1 MAMMIP
7 TGPLPVN
14 YPFYQQGQNSPPPNA
29 YNPPQQQSRGNSL
42 MDLFKQY
49 NPVSWGVRQ
58 GERLGESGFGDAL
71 GNLMEPALSW
81 YKQNT
86 QKYMDEK
93 GINAFGFPQSQD
105 VMTPPPMIDDGQ
117 GMVPTPDQGATS
129 EGVGQVG
136 FSTYPPWFTTEDIV
150 DNERRIRE
158 GNIQNE
164 INGIRLGQSPLR
176 DERWPP
182 ELLRQEGAGTPTGF
196 GQDGIRVDLP
206 TPTPDQGQGIPIDG
220 AGPPVDI
227 SGDVMTQGS
236 ADFLSKAMR
245 EGNVSGRTVNRL
257 FNQPPDVLQPF
268 TPQHTPPLLNANI
281 EGLPGLSRQYESGYP
296 TTPGLIEGTSGGVQ
310 ISPGSSRE
318 ALANALPEPMGT
330 QYAQL
335 PWSDEP
341 VNVKLQSEAWD
352 RPGVNPRTVQD
363 MHDEIG
369 QAFPDFNQ
377 EEQMIATRIVN
388 SSRHDTYDMTD
399 RQKRKYI
406 QDLHPT
412 DKAILAEYGRWIS
425 GEQSPSQA
433 VPNVPMPGP
442 VPTTPPSGGS
452 GMPAGGSGVME
463 GSFSPTNM
471 PPFQG
476 PGTI

>member
-29 YNPPQQQSRGNSL
+29 YNPPQQPSRGNSL

-49 NPVSWGVRQ
+49 NPVSWGARQ

-93 GINAFGFPQSQD
+93 GINAFGFPRSQ
-105 VMTPPPMIDDGQ
+105 VAMTPPPMIDDGQ
-117 GMVPTPDQGATS
+117 GMVPTPDQEATPVNPPMISDGSGMAGGSGVMDGSFGQPQISIPTS
-129 EGVGQVG
+129 EQ
-136 FSTYPPWFTTEDIV
+136 I
-150 DNERRIRE
+150 
-158 GNIQNE
+158 GNI
-164 INGIRLGQSPLR
+164 
-176 DERWPP
+176 
-182 ELLRQEGAGTPTGF
+182 
-196 GQDGIRVDLP
+196 
-206 TPTPDQGQGIPIDG
+206 PIE
-220 AGPPVDI
+220 PFMRN
-227 SGDVMTQGS
+227 DV
-236 ADFLSKAMR
+236 
-245 EGNVSGRTVNRL
+245 
-257 FNQPPDVLQPF
+257 
-268 TPQHTPPLLNANI
+268 PPLLNANM
-281 EGLPGLSRQYESGYP
+281 EGLPALGQQYQSGEI
-296 TTPGLIEGTSGGVQ
+296 TTPGLLEGTAGQLGSALDVEGGY
-310 ISPGSSRE
+310 SRD
-318 ALANALPEPMGT
+318 ALASAIPDPIGT
-330 QYAQL
+330 QYAQVGGRE
-335 PWSDEP
+335 EP
-341 VNVKLQSEAWD
+341 LNVGLQSNVWD
-352 RPGVNPRTVQD
+352 RPGVQSRKVQS

-369 QAFPDFNQ
+369 QAFPDFNP
-377 EEQMIATRIVN
+377 EEQIIATRIVN

-476 PGTI
+476 PAGTI

>member
-71 GNLMEPALSW
+71 GQFMEPALSW

-93 GINAFGFPQSQD
+93 GINAFGLPRSQD
-105 VMTPPPMIDDGQ
+105 AMTPPPMIDDGQ
-117 GMVPTPDQGATS
+117 GMVPTPDQGATP
-129 EGVGQVG
+129 EGMPRTG
-136 FSTYPPWFTTEDIV
+136 FKTYPPWMTLEDIAEN
-150 DNERRIRE
+150 DRKWQENQ
-158 GNIQNE
+158 IQNE
-164 INGIRLGQSPLR
+164 ANGIDVRGGTPHYTDEQMQAYLR
-176 DERWPP
+176 T
-182 ELLRQEGAGTPTGF
+182 QEGVIGPPAPPPGMPEMIDGLPWHVKYAHLMRPSE
-196 GQDGIRVDLP
+196 QDGSAGLFASTSEQI
-206 TPTPDQGQGIPIDG
+206 GNIPID
-220 AGPPVDI
+220 
-227 SGDVMTQGS
+227 Q
-236 ADFLSKAMR
+236 FMR
-245 EGNVSGRTVNRL
+245 GNEV
-257 FNQPPDVLQPF
+257 
-268 TPQHTPPLLNANI
+268 PPLLNANM
-281 EGLPGLSRQYESGYP
+281 EGLPALGQQYQSGEI
-296 TTPGLIEGTSGGVQ
+296 TTPGLFEGTAGRLGSALDVEGGY
-310 ISPGSSRE
+310 SRD
-318 ALANALPEPMGT
+318 ALANAIPDQIGT
-330 QYAQL
+330 QYA
-335 PWSDEP
+335 PTTISDEP
-341 VNVKLQSEAWD
+341 FNIGLQSQAWD
-352 RPGVNPRTVQD
+352 RPGVNPRTVQG

-377 EEQMIATRIVN
+377 EEQLIATRIVN

-425 GEQSPSQA
+425 GEGS
-433 VPNVPMPGP
+433 
-442 VPTTPPSGGS
+442 PPSGGS
-452 GMPAGGSGVME
+452 GGMPAGGSGVMD
-463 GSFSPTNM
+463 PTNT
-471 PPFQG
+471 PP
-476 PGTI
+476 PLLPPNTI

>member
-71 GNLMEPALSW
+71 GQFMEPALSW

-105 VMTPPPMIDDGQ
+105 AMTPPPMIDDGQ
-117 GMVPTPDQGATS
+117 GMVPTPDQGAIPVNPPMISGGSGMAGGSGVMDGSFQPQISIPTS
-129 EGVGQVG
+129 DQ
-136 FSTYPPWFTTEDIV
+136 I
-150 DNERRIRE
+150 
-158 GNIQNE
+158 GNIP
-164 INGIRLGQSPLR
+164 ISPYA
-176 DERWPP
+176 P
-182 ELLRQEGAGTPTGF
+182 ELRN
-196 GQDGIRVDLP
+196 
-206 TPTPDQGQGIPIDG
+206 
-220 AGPPVDI
+220 
-227 SGDVMTQGS
+227 DV
-236 ADFLSKAMR
+236 
-245 EGNVSGRTVNRL
+245 
-257 FNQPPDVLQPF
+257 
-268 TPQHTPPLLNANI
+268 PPLLNANI
-281 EGLPGLSRQYESGYP
+281 EGLPALGQQYQSGEI
-296 TTPGLIEGTSGGVQ
+296 TTPGLLEGTSGQVG
-310 ISPGSSRE
+310 GALEGEGGYSRD
-318 ALANALPEPMGT
+318 ALSNALPDPIGT
-330 QYAQL
+330 QYAQFHGR
-335 PWSDEP
+335 DEP
-341 VNVKLQSEAWD
+341 LNIGLQSNVWN
-352 RPGVNPRTVQD
+352 RQGVQPEIVQG

-369 QAFPDFNQ
+369 QAFPDFNP
-377 EEQMIATRIVN
+377 EEQLIATRIVN

-425 GEQSPSQA
+425 GEGSTQQS
-433 VPNVPMPGP
+433 VPNVPPMPGLFL
-442 VPTTPPSGGS
+442 TLPSGGS

-471 PPFQG
+471 PPL
-476 PGTI
+476 PGASRHHIDEVDYAKRSK